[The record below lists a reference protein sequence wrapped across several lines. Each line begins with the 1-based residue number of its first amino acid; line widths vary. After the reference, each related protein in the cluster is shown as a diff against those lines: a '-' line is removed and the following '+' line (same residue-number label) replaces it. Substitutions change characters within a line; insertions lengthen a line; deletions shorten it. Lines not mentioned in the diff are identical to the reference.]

1 MTVSDLKF
9 HKMQRSD
16 IPVIADLEK
25 RFFST
30 PWSVSALENAVKNSA
45 ETFWVATKGS
55 DTVGYLGFMQ
65 GFESADILTVCIDPS
80 YRGQGYGQAILQ
92 FCLNQM
98 QKDGVEKVFL
108 EVRQSNMPARSMYE
122 KSGFNYL
129 NKRINYY
136 KDPIEDAFVMVKELK
151 R

>member
-16 IPVIADLEK
+16 IPVIANLEK

-30 PWSVSALENAVKNSA
+30 PWGASALESAIENSS
-45 ETFWVATKGS
+45 EVFWIATKGS
-55 DTVGYLGFMQ
+55 ETIGYLGFMH

-80 YRGQGYGQAILQ
+80 YRGQGYGQTLLR
-92 FCLNQM
+92 FCLDQM
-98 QKDGVEKVFL
+98 RNDGVEKVFL
-108 EVRQSNMPARSMYE
+108 EVRQSNTPARSMYE
-122 KSGFNYL
+122 KEGFAYL

-136 KDPIEDAFVMVKELK
+136 KDPMEDAFVMVKELK